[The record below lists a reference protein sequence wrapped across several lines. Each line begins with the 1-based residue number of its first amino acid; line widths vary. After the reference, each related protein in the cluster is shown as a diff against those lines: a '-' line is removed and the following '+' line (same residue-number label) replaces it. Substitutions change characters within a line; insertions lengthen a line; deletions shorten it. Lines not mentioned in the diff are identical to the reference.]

1 MCGRGPV
8 ASGDVQDDV
17 PQNPWFS
24 WDYLERSWPD
34 VSQALGQHV
43 SLTLQAVLVAA
54 AISFPLAFLA
64 HLRPRWAVP
73 VLSTTAALYTIP
85 SLALFALLAPWTGIG
100 RVTVLIGLVVYAL
113 LLLTRGILT
122 GLRATDPAVADAAR
136 GMGYSRAALLL
147 KVELPQAL
155 PAVFSALRLTTVS
168 TVALVTVG
176 VVVGYGGLGQLLFRG
191 LRSNY
196 RAEVMTAT
204 VLCLAVALVADL
216 VLAVV
221 GRLVTP
227 WTRRG
232 PGGR

>member
-1 MCGRGPV
+1 MRE
-8 ASGDVQDDV
+8 AS
-17 PQNPWFS
+17 NPWFS
-24 WDYLERSWPD
+24 TDYLVRNWSD
-34 VSQALGQHV
+34 VSRALDQHV
-43 SLTLQAVLVAA
+43 SLTVEAVLLAA
-54 AISFPLAFLA
+54 AISFPLAFVA
-64 HLRPRWAVP
+64 HLWPRWAAP
-73 VLSTTAALYTIP
+73 VLSTTAALYTVP

-100 RVTVLIGLVVYAL
+100 RVTVLIGLVLYAL

-136 GMGYSRAALLL
+136 GMGYSRGALLL

-196 RAEVMTAT
+196 RAEVLTAT

-216 VLAVV
+216 GLAVV

-227 WTRRG
+227 WARARHGT
-232 PGGR
+232 GGR

>member
-1 MCGRGPV
+1 MR
-8 ASGDVQDDV
+8 DDA
-17 PQNPWFS
+17 PPNPWFS
-24 WDYLERSWPD
+24 ADYLVRNWAD
-34 VSQALGQHV
+34 VSRALDQHV
-43 SLTLQAVLVAA
+43 SLTVQAVLLAA

-204 VLCLAVALVADL
+204 LLCLAVALLADL
-216 VLAVV
+216 GLAVV
-221 GRLVTP
+221 GWLVTP
-227 WTRRG
+227 WARKRHG
-232 PGGR
+232 SGR

>member
-1 MCGRGPV
+1 VRE
-8 ASGDVQDDV
+8 AS
-17 PQNPWFS
+17 NPWFS
-24 WDYLERSWPD
+24 TDYLVRNWSD
-34 VSQALGQHV
+34 VSRALDQHV
-43 SLTLQAVLVAA
+43 SLTVEAVLLAA
-54 AISFPLAFLA
+54 AISFPLAFVA
-64 HLRPRWAVP
+64 HLWPRWAAP
-73 VLSTTAALYTIP
+73 VLSTTAALYTVP

-100 RVTVLIGLVVYAL
+100 RVTVLIGLVLYAL

-136 GMGYSRAALLL
+136 GMGYSRGALLL

-196 RAEVMTAT
+196 RAEVLTAT

-216 VLAVV
+216 GLAVV

-227 WTRRG
+227 WARARHGT
-232 PGGR
+232 GGR